1 MSLDSTVVTINNLL
15 QRNFPNDFQGFL
27 GTPKTYFSIPDYQRE
42 YKWDK
47 AKIKTFVSNVMT
59 QSKFLGIITTEVPN
73 LPYLSVVD
81 GQQRLTTMM
90 LLMAWLYNACADE
103 GETET
108 QQEIERLITFT
119 SEGRLKFI
127 LENASVG
134 EYLHLETDANGI
146 KRIKLEINPR
156 ADIYRQSSQF
166 IDAWNIIG
174 QTAVDTRAKN
184 PATTLDG
191 YKQKLLDCKV
201 LIFAQKNTD
210 GVQQG
215 SIEEIY
221 IDINEKSQKLDHED
235 IFKGHCFAI
244 CKTTTAQAQVKEL
257 WRTIKQQFFS
267 MDEILKSTDM
277 DSFLHYYLLTQ
288 EATKETRKDIKTDLT
303 IDGESVVTQQF
314 NSPTRVLNLLRDIK
328 LYQANIL
335 EFNAGL
341 NCARPEFADIMTAS
355 AHEIGN
361 NRAQLLEIQTL
372 IKDIFAC
379 KQNLFKLPIFYFVD
393 SYKRKPEGEKQS
405 YAQLSGFIYLYY
417 IYMFLF
423 ARLVSSRKRADL
435 ANGLIKTINS
445 GEGFLIQ
452 FIREIK
458 AYSDSLNWEL
468 DDKVL
473 RGESARKHLY
483 QLLDYFRASA
493 IAAPAANDSDLAVR
507 MRLFPEAYNMEHLIV
522 HQAHKII
529 WRSANYTEQ
538 NPPANTEYEFTTN
551 DFRTCQAWIKPKI
564 HWTNFIWIDSTFNR
578 ESLKN
583 YDIITKLKLLRG
595 NCIKN
600 NPPQNGTYAKKLV
613 HIEMICQHI
622 MRTAG
627 FDELYEAHQTNA
639 TRDEVRARYQTFID
653 NYFAEESTKEL
664 CEKLNEKFS
673 EQIGSLYSL
682 IQ

>member
-15 QRNFPNDFQGFL
+15 QRNFPNDFQEFL
-27 GTPKTYFSIPDYQRE
+27 ETSKTYFSIPDYQRE
-42 YKWDK
+42 YKWEK
-47 AKIKTFVSNVMT
+47 TKIKTFVSNVMT

-108 QQEIERLITFT
+108 QHEIESLITFST
-119 SEGRLKFI
+119 EGRVRFI

-134 EYLHLETDANGI
+134 EYLHLETDTNGV
-146 KRIKLEINPR
+146 KRIKLEINPQT
-156 ADIYRQSSQF
+156 DIYRQSSQF
-166 IDAWNIIG
+166 MDAWNIIG
-174 QTAVDTRAKN
+174 QTAADTRAKN
-184 PATTLDG
+184 PTTTLDG

-244 CKTTTAQAQVKEL
+244 CKTNTAQAQVKVL

-267 MDEILKSTDM
+267 MDDILKQTNM

-288 EATKETRKDIKTDLT
+288 EATEETRKDIKTDLT
-303 IDGESVVTQQF
+303 IDGESVVTQRF
-314 NSPTRVLNLLRDIK
+314 NTPTRVIKLLNDIK

-335 EFNAGL
+335 DFNAGL
-341 NCARPEFADIMTAS
+341 NCVNPEFANIMTAS

-361 NRAQLLEIQTL
+361 SRAQLLEIQTL
-372 IKDIFAC
+372 IKDVFAC

-393 SYKRKPEGEKQS
+393 RYMRKPEGEKLT

-417 IYMFLF
+417 VYMFLF

-445 GEGFLIQ
+445 GEGFLLQ

-458 AYSDSLNWEL
+458 AYSDSLSWEL

-473 RGESARKHLY
+473 RAESARKHLY
-483 QLLDYFRASA
+483 QLLDYFRAASTT
-493 IAAPAANDSDLAVR
+493 APATNDSDLAIK

-538 NPPANTEYEFTTN
+538 NPPANTEYEFTTP
-551 DFRTCQAWIKPKI
+551 DFRTCQAWSKPKI

-578 ESLKN
+578 DILKN
-583 YDIITKLKLLRG
+583 YDIITKIKLLRG
-595 NCIKN
+595 NCVIDDS
-600 NPPQNGTYAKKLV
+600 PSNGTYAKKHA
-613 HIEMICQHI
+613 HIELICQHI
-622 MRTAG
+622 MSTVG
-627 FDELYEAHQTNA
+627 FDELYEAYQTDA
-639 TRDEVRARYQTFID
+639 DREEVRDRYQVFID
-653 NYFAEESTKEL
+653 NYFTEDSAAQLCVKLKSVFSAQVESL
-664 CEKLNEKFS
+664 RGLV
-673 EQIGSLYSL
+673 Q
-682 IQ
+682 